1 MTEGPAQPER
11 KRHEH
16 LLSLHFGDGRSLGDR
31 VADRFVT
38 VFGGWSYIIW
48 QTAVIIAW
56 MLANALILKSWA
68 HLHKVP
74 DPYPFILLNLGF
86 SAQASYAAPLILMA
100 QNRGAR
106 RDKDFAQHQFDVI
119 DTTHQ
124 MLADN
129 TALTQQVHD
138 LTATIAA
145 NTSVLDEIHAHVQA
159 LAPQAGQ
166 FPVPATGRGGS
177 GAKTPTA
184 GGGGAGSSG
193 TALPGGGTV
202 TAT

>member
-1 MTEGPAQPER
+1 MSTAGTPHRQH
-11 KRHEH
+11 HEH
-16 LLSLHFGDGRSLGDR
+16 LLSRHYGDGRGLGDR

-48 QTAVIIAW
+48 QSAVIIAW

-106 RDKDFAQHQFDVI
+106 RDKDFAQHQFEII
-119 DTTHQ
+119 DATHQ
-124 MLADN
+124 MLAQN
-129 TALTQQVHD
+129 TD
-138 LTATIAA
+138 LTAQVHQLVET
-145 NTSVLDEIHAHVQA
+145 
-159 LAPQAGQ
+159 LA
-166 FPVPATGRGGS
+166 VTPAPASRP
-177 GAKTPTA
+177 APRKAP
-184 GGGGAGSSG
+184 
-193 TALPGGGTV
+193 
-202 TAT
+202 